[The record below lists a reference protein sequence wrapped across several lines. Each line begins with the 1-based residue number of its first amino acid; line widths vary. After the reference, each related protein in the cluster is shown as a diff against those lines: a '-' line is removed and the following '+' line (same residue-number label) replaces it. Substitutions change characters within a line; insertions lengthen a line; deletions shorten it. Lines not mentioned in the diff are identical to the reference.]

1 MSVEFEQYQKDLAVK
16 LDSLAAT
23 INEKLAAGEK
33 SYVDVEGQVKS
44 LEAMLNEVNL
54 KLGDMSEAM
63 TKREWA
69 NEPGLED
76 EKQKFSIFKAFN
88 AISTRDW
95 EGADFEKEV
104 MLSAK
109 TKAQSAGVDT
119 AGGFLVPLQALGGF
133 IEILRSNMVT
143 NALGATVL
151 EGLTGIPVEIPKQ
164 TSSSTANW
172 IEENSPLTES
182 AIGLGQLQ
190 MNPKALGTLVKM
202 SNRSVRLTN
211 PAIEQL
217 VQTDM
222 AEQIARKL
230 DIAALRGT
238 GTLGEPLGIV
248 NQVGVVTTDFD
259 STAVHGAAT
268 NPSWEGMYELEG
280 VLEDADALKG
290 KLGYTFAPAIKRQ
303 MSKLRAAAFATVDNE
318 GPFLQTQPMT
328 AANITAL
335 LGYPFQ
341 TTTQLPTN
349 LGGSTDQGE
358 VIFGNWSDLLI
369 GMWGGLRL
377 KASEDASTAFERDQ
391 LWVRA
396 IMDVDVAIRRVQS
409 FAVGINVNKVVDA
422 SGA

>member
-1 MSVEFEQYQKDLAVK
+1 MDFEKYQKDLTEK
-16 LDSLAAT
+16 LDTLAAS
-23 INEKLAAGEK
+23 ISEELAAGKK

-44 LEAMLNEVNL
+44 LEDMLTEV
-54 KLGDMSEAM
+54 KTKMADMDEAM
-63 TKREWA
+63 TKRSWA

-88 AISTRDW
+88 AISTRSW
-95 EGADFEKEV
+95 EGAEFEQEV
-104 MLSAK
+104 MSQAK

-133 IEILRSNMVT
+133 IEILRANMVT
-143 NALGATVL
+143 EALGATVL
-151 EGLTGIPVEIPKQ
+151 TDLRGVPVEVPKQ
-164 TSSSTANW
+164 TSASTANW
-172 IEENSPLTES
+172 IEENSPITES
-182 AIGLGQLQ
+182 QIGLGQIQ
-190 MNPKALGTLVKM
+190 MNPKALATLVKM

-211 PAIEQL
+211 PAIEAL
-217 VQTDM
+217 VQRDM
-222 AEQIARKL
+222 AEQMARKL
-230 DIAALRGT
+230 DLAGLRGD
-238 GTLGEPLGIV
+238 GILGSPLGII
-248 NQVGVVTTDFD
+248 NQVGVATVDFD

-268 NPSWEGMYELEG
+268 NPSWEAMYELEG

-290 KLGYTFAPAIKRQ
+290 ALGYTFAPAIKRQ
-303 MSKLRAAAFATVDNE
+303 MSKLRAAAHTTIDNE

-328 AANITAL
+328 AANITAV
-335 LGYPFQ
+335 LGHPFA

-349 LGGSTDQGE
+349 LGGGSDQGE

-369 GMWGGLRL
+369 GMWGGMRL

-396 IMDVDVAIRRVQS
+396 IMDVDVAIRRVES
-409 FAVGINVNKVVDA
+409 FAVGINVNKVVAA

>member
-1 MSVEFEQYQKDLAVK
+1 MDFAQYQKDLTEK
-16 LDSLAAT
+16 LDTLAAS

-33 SYVDVEGQVKS
+33 AYVDTDGKVQS
-44 LEAMLNEVNL
+44 LEDMLKEVKT
-54 KLGDMSEAM
+54 KLSDLDEAM
-63 TKREWA
+63 VKRGWA
-69 NEPGLED
+69 DQPGLED
-76 EKQKFSIFKAFN
+76 EKEKFSIFKAFN

-95 EGADFEKEV
+95 TGADFEKDV
-104 MLSAK
+104 MNQAK

-143 NALGATVL
+143 SRLGATVL

-172 IEENSPLTES
+172 VEENSPLTES
-182 AIGLGQLQ
+182 QVGLGQLQ

-202 SNRSVRLTN
+202 SNRSVRLTQ
-211 PAIEQL
+211 PAIESL
-217 VQTDM
+217 VQQDM
-222 AEQIARKL
+222 AEQIARAL
-230 DIAALRGT
+230 DLAAIRG
-238 GTLGEPLGIV
+238 LGSLGQPLGVV
-248 NQVGVVTTDFD
+248 NQPGVVTVDFD
-259 STAVHGAAT
+259 STAVHGAKT

-290 KLGYTFAPAIKRQ
+290 NLGYAFAPAIKRQ
-303 MSKLRAAAFATVDNE
+303 MSKLRSAAFATVDNE

-328 AANITAL
+328 AADITAV
-335 LGYPFQ
+335 LGYPFA
-341 TTTQLPTN
+341 TSTQMPTN
-349 LGGSTDQGE
+349 LFAGDQGE
-358 VIFGNWSDLLI
+358 AIFGNWSDLLI

-396 IMDVDVAIRRVQS
+396 IMDVDIAIRRVES